1 MEDQQALLRGLSELT
16 ARIQQIEDIERI
28 KELQLRY
35 WRAVDQKNPEQLR
48 SLFSPAKIHIEFEGM
63 QTWTSR
69 DEFVQTFIELGMD
82 PARQENHF
90 GLNPIISFSKT
101 GAASATWRL
110 FMFAYNVASRTVIR
124 ISGMYEAGYV
134 RDESGWLIE
143 TLVFR
148 RHSIY
153 CEQIQEDGKV
163 EVPDFGQVSIEAA
176 EHLFGRVHLPQ

>member
-1 MEDQQALLRGLSELT
+1 MENQLDLLRGLSELT
-16 ARIQQIEDIERI
+16 ARVRELEDIERI

-35 WRAVDQKNPEQLR
+35 WRAVDQKNPEMLR
-48 SLFSPAKIHIEFEGM
+48 SVFSPGKIHIEFEGM

-82 PARQENHF
+82 AARQENHF
-90 GLNPIISFSKT
+90 GLNPIIKFSK
-101 GAASATWRL
+101 ADVASATWRL

-124 ISGMYEAGYV
+124 ISGMYEAAYV

-153 CEQIQEDGKV
+153 CEQIQADGKV
-163 EVPDFGQVSIEAA
+163 EVPDFGQVSVEAA
-176 EHLFGRVHLPQ
+176 AHLFGRGDTTQ

>member
-1 MEDQQALLRGLSELT
+1 MENQLDLLRGLAELT
-16 ARIQQIEDIERI
+16 ARVREIEDIERI
-28 KELQLRY
+28 KELQLSY
-35 WRAVDQKNPEQLR
+35 WRAVDQKNPEMLR
-48 SLFSPAKIHIEFEGM
+48 SVFSPGRIHIEFEGM

-90 GLNPIISFSKT
+90 GLNPIIKFSEA
-101 GAASATWRL
+101 GIASATWRL

-124 ISGMYEAGYV
+124 ISGMYDAGYV
-134 RDESGWLIE
+134 RDEGGWLIE

-153 CEQIQEDGKV
+153 CEQIREDGQV

-176 EHLFGRVHLPQ
+176 AHLFGRGDTAH